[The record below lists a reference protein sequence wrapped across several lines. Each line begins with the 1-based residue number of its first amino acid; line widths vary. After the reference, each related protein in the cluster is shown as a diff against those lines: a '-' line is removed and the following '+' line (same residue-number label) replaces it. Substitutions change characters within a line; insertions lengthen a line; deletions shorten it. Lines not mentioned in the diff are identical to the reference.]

1 MQQVDMIAAVSNNMA
16 IGLMDG
22 KLPWHI
28 PEELAWFSGIT
39 ANRAII
45 MGRKT
50 WDSLPVKPLPHRQNI
65 VLTTRRI
72 RGVDCV
78 SSIEEAL
85 TIARNQPIVI
95 GGADI
100 YRQAM
105 PFVSKLYLS
114 IIPMWVDVPHVKFP
128 INERRWHMVN
138 RVDHPTYSVLTMHPL
153 HPALRF
159 RHNPITELY

>member
-1 MQQVDMIAAVSNNMA
+1 MEQVDMIVAVSNNMA
-16 IGLMDG
+16 IGMLDG
-22 KLPWHI
+22 ALPWHV

-39 ANRAII
+39 ANRSII

-50 WDSLPVKPLPHRQNI
+50 WDSLPRKPLPHRQNI
-65 VLTTRRI
+65 VLTSRRI

-95 GGADI
+95 GGAEI

-114 IIPMWVDVPHVKFP
+114 VIPCQVREPHVKFP
-128 INERRWHMVN
+128 INERNWNVES
-138 RVDHPTYSVLTMHPL
+138 RVDHPTYSVLVLRPR
-153 HPALRF
+153 PAELREA
-159 RHNPITELY
+159 PESITSIY